1 MLPRI
6 RPLVAYNRTAQRMY
20 SVAMNGHG
28 DLNNTHA
35 IRATVQL
42 AVDPAYAY
50 RSLAIPAQEDD
61 PAIRAAYRPFLLP
74 DEFQA
79 DDWIAKLEL
88 STVSKLV
95 ESEILLKKQDRLRIL
110 VLYGSLRSR

>member
-1 MLPRI
+1 
-6 RPLVAYNRTAQRMY
+6 MY

-35 IRATVQL
+35 VRATAQL
-42 AVDPAYAY
+42 AVDSTYAH
-50 RSLAIPAQEDD
+50 RSFAIPAQEDD
-61 PAIRAAYRPFLLP
+61 APVRATYRPFLLP
-74 DEFQA
+74 EELVA

-88 STVSKLV
+88 STVLRLV

>member
-1 MLPRI
+1 
-6 RPLVAYNRTAQRMY
+6 MY

-28 DLNNTHA
+28 DLNNIHA
-35 IRATVQL
+35 ARAAAQL
-42 AVDPAYAY
+42 TVDPAYAH
-50 RSLAIPAQEDD
+50 RTFAIDAQEDD
-61 PAIRAAYRPFLLP
+61 PTIRSTYRPFLLP

-88 STVSKLV
+88 STVLRLV